1 MTIEEAQKICGRSPV
16 WAIKNMV
23 KALRMARW
31 LNTKEDEQRLAAG
44 LLILE
49 MRKGKKPCSC

>member
-1 MTIEEAQKICGRSPV
+1 MTIEEAEKICGRSPI

-31 LNTKEDEQRLAAG
+31 LNTKDDELRLAAG
-44 LLILE
+44 LLILAA
-49 MRKGKKPCSC
+49 RKGAKA